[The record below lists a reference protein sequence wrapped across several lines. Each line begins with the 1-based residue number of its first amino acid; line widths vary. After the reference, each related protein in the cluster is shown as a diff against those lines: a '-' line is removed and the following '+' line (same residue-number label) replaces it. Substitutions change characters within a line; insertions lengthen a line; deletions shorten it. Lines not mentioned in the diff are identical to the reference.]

1 MSASI
6 NIVDNMEAL
15 QRRNTAE
22 FRDYSR
28 SSRHECCFDVFDF
41 DLLCVDQ
48 RMIAGVISYSGLC
61 YWSIEMAIVCAHE
74 CDKCCTDSCTECIM
88 TLPSELLVRHLD
100 ICLPMH
106 AMKSNQ
112 CQAVDKYM

>member
-15 QRRNTAE
+15 QRRNTAKVRE
-22 FRDYSR
+22 YSR
-28 SSRHECCFDVFDF
+28 RSRQECCFDVFDF

-74 CDKCCTDSCTECIM
+74 CDNIVLTDAPNAS
-88 TLPSELLVRHLD
+88 
-100 ICLPMH
+100 
-106 AMKSNQ
+106 
-112 CQAVDKYM
+112 